1 MIKEMYRA
9 NPRDYDDYSRSESR
23 EREKRDSINNRQ
35 PSKNAIYKGF
45 KLHIANLPLGVSEE
59 FVKLQFERFGK
70 VEDVRIMRKDS
81 NGQPLKGSLYGFVT
95 MFTKEDAA
103 YALDEINKEKMLAWN
118 VSYSKEGKKNHND
131 ASRSPQR
138 MGRAKARQNR
148 ELNEEKT
155 NAKLHENPVT
165 IQAPKRKEST
175 DIFFARSYTGVTE
188 ETCSNPDDYISY
200 GAGHGA
206 DEALLLTFLA
216 ENSKES
222 HQSAHETDLAKT
234 AAETP
239 SEKLSSTTSSSEKTM
254 LKGNPI
260 RVRELWFG
268 NLSQNLDEHELKYHV
283 EMFGEIENIEYYT
296 KPNTSFAFVKFK
308 EITQASRAS
317 ESTQNLKNIL
327 NSPNL
332 KIAFS
337 DHQRRKNVVGD
348 SLDYERDEDL
358 TSIVYIGFPSGST
371 VANENII
378 REVFSFCGEAVDI
391 CINQTPKQNSAKS
404 YALVEMATLEQ
415 AKIAR
420 QKLFFDDN
428 TREHRIKLGDR
439 NCEIAILP
447 RPKNKDHFNNSH
459 MNFRP
464 NQMQQRQNRYNN
476 FNPHPDFQPHFQQG
490 PMNPHQRMNHGPM
503 FPNNHFN
510 GPRDFNGHPMRNPF
524 PGGPN
529 HPNFHMGGPGFGM
542 HGGMNRFPMDHPH
555 YFQNPSQNP
564 NFANHGY
571 GMNFG
576 HNMHGGYHPNH
587 HMNPNF
593 GPGYN
598 HMEGDRKMHDENLGY
613 GNSTQSSTTASAN
626 AKSPKERLMY
636 DNHEI
641 IWSGYIT
648 KNKQGRVGVDAIV
661 NKGDDSVFQ
670 GDFNLN
676 ISHRAPFDEVLKRPH
691 KAIVTFVASNETQ
704 NGQFQ
709 EYIKYFLERNRAGVA
724 TLHDSVLYL
733 LPPCEITN
741 GIQKITDNEILG
753 IFVSTEEPAPEVS
766 QLEITKQKS
775 KESIPQ
781 TDDID
786 TELDANFDVNE
797 VMSILNNTDIE
808 KLLESV

>member
-103 YALDEINKEKMLAWN
+103 YALEEINKEKMLAWN

-148 ELNEEKT
+148 ELNEEKS
-155 NAKLHENPVT
+155 NAKLHENPVM

-175 DIFFARSYTGVTE
+175 DIFFARSYTGVTNE

-200 GAGHGA
+200 SAGHNA
-206 DEALLLTFLA
+206 DDALLLTFLA

-239 SEKLSSTTSSSEKTM
+239 SEKLSSTTSTSEKTM

-348 SLDYERDEDL
+348 SLDYER
-358 TSIVYIGFPSGST
+358 
-371 VANENII
+371 
-378 REVFSFCGEAVDI
+378 
-391 CINQTPKQNSAKS
+391 
-404 YALVEMATLEQ
+404 
-415 AKIAR
+415 
-420 QKLFFDDN
+420 
-428 TREHRIKLGDR
+428 
-439 NCEIAILP
+439 
-447 RPKNKDHFNNSH
+447 
-459 MNFRP
+459 
-464 NQMQQRQNRYNN
+464 
-476 FNPHPDFQPHFQQG
+476 
-490 PMNPHQRMNHGPM
+490 
-503 FPNNHFN
+503 
-510 GPRDFNGHPMRNPF
+510 
-524 PGGPN
+524 
-529 HPNFHMGGPGFGM
+529 
-542 HGGMNRFPMDHPH
+542 
-555 YFQNPSQNP
+555 
-564 NFANHGY
+564 
-571 GMNFG
+571 
-576 HNMHGGYHPNH
+576 
-587 HMNPNF
+587 
-593 GPGYN
+593 
-598 HMEGDRKMHDENLGY
+598 
-613 GNSTQSSTTASAN
+613 
-626 AKSPKERLMY
+626 
-636 DNHEI
+636 
-641 IWSGYIT
+641 
-648 KNKQGRVGVDAIV
+648 V
-661 NKGDDSVFQ
+661 N
-670 GDFNLN
+670 
-676 ISHRAPFDEVLKRPH
+676 
-691 KAIVTFVASNETQ
+691 
-704 NGQFQ
+704 
-709 EYIKYFLERNRAGVA
+709 
-724 TLHDSVLYL
+724 
-733 LPPCEITN
+733 
-741 GIQKITDNEILG
+741 
-753 IFVSTEEPAPEVS
+753 
-766 QLEITKQKS
+766 LEI
-775 KESIPQ
+775 
-781 TDDID
+781 
-786 TELDANFDVNE
+786 
-797 VMSILNNTDIE
+797 
-808 KLLESV
+808 